1 MTTTQYE
8 HKPLV
13 TTALI
18 ATVMICN
25 TAIRIA
31 NAWIQHSVLR
41 HNATAGTGAT
51 SFLSWPDAIE
61 NVEVP

>member
-1 MTTTQYE
+1 MSTTTYE

-18 ATVMICN
+18 ATAMICN

-31 NAWIQHSVLR
+31 NAWIWHSVQR

-51 SFLSWPDAIE
+51 AFLNRPDEIE
-61 NVEVP
+61 RVEIP

>member
-13 TTALI
+13 TATLI

-31 NAWIQHSVLR
+31 NAWIQHSVQK
-41 HNATAGTGAT
+41 HNASAGAGAT
-51 SFLSWPDAIE
+51 EFLKWPDAIE
-61 NVEVP
+61 QVEVP